1 MEPIM
6 TGDEIVISGISGK
19 FPNSENVNK
28 LQNNLLNKIDCVTDS
43 KVRWNFEHPDV
54 PPRIGVMKSIDT
66 FDRIFFGIHGKLV
79 DCMDP
84 MVRMMIETTYEAIT
98 DAGINPK
105 ELKGSK
111 SAVFTGSSFSESEK
125 TFFFEKLEQN
135 GFGLLGASRAMLAN
149 RLSFFFGLTGPSVNV
164 DSTCCGGMTAL
175 DQGIAALREGRA
187 ESAIIGASNV
197 VLHPNISYQL
207 FQLGLLS
214 PDGITKSFDNKANGY
229 TRSEGLVVL
238 FLQRARDAKRIYAEV
253 KSARMFF
260 GNVNDNYPFFLPT
273 HDSQSKN
280 MQMTLK
286 EAGLLGKDISYV
298 EADGSGIKDMDA
310 EEVKAIDEVYN
321 VGRHSPLLIGS
332 IKSNIGSCSA
342 TSPLNGII
350 KVITA
355 MEKGFIPPNLHFK
368 ETPDKIPA
376 IKEGRCKV
384 VTELT
389 PWTGDYAVVNSLAL
403 SGASANVV
411 LKNYKKDKKN
421 GGKPDDNLSRL
432 VTVSGCTEEAV
443 DVLLSDLESRPA
455 DVEMLQLLYDVFD
468 TEIPAHL
475 YRGYT
480 LLPPDGLVKNKT
492 REIQFNTGLKREIWY
507 MFSGMGSQ
515 WVGMGEALLEIPV
528 FAEAIKKCDR
538 VLKPRGID
546 IVRIIT
552 EKDPKMFDN
561 IVNSFVGIAAIQ
573 IGLVDV
579 LDSVGLKPDF
589 LIGHSVGELG
599 CAYADGCFTAEQMVL
614 AALSR
619 GLASVETEMPRG
631 SMAAVGLGYEE
642 IQNLCPTDIDVA
654 CHNSLSS
661 STISGPA
668 DSMKAF
674 VAHLT
679 DKKIFAK
686 EVACS
691 NIAYHSRYIAPAG
704 EKLKKYLQEVIPNP
718 KLRSNR
724 WVSSSVPRDEWNSAR
739 ARLSSAEYH
748 TNNLLNA
755 VLFAE
760 TAKSIP
766 SNAVVIEIAPH
777 GLLQAI
783 VKKSLPENVLNVPLT
798 KRGHPDNASFIFT
811 ALGKIYNAGYNVK
824 ISNLYPKVNYP
835 VSRGT
840 PSISSIIRWDHS
852 ANWYTNFFK
861 QANEVKEGE
870 MKFTI
875 NLKDEKWK
883 YLEHNKIDDK
893 VIVPSSLYLTLAW
906 EVLKSLKE
914 KSEESVVYE
923 NIKIHKHQ
931 VELSKDKNIEL
942 VVMVQKGTG
951 SFEITNNEELLC
963 SGIIQTTNNPNQE
976 CSLIP
981 KTADKE
987 YQDLSESDIYT
998 ELQMRGLKYS
1008 GLFRCIRKAS
1018 GNGSNGVMVW
1028 KDDWTA
1034 FLEGMIQMHIL
1045 GSDTRKAQVPIT
1057 IRKVIINLKLQKEVV
1072 YKLEEIPV
1080 TVYRGQKT
1088 VNAGGVQMEGI
1099 AHRLIRQETYKNNVI
1114 TEKLQIVPG
1123 TDGAPSSLTE
1133 ILKITIQL
1141 LQDNLKTSNLI
1152 HIVNDESTDSKNV
1165 KQVLENILQ
1174 DSAESKRHKVDVVS
1188 STWLTRNKSDFSDIA
1203 LLILSNIEKYTP
1215 EKISN
1220 IISDGKFVLA
1230 FTESKNV
1237 DTVLKMVH
1245 SVGAGLVLKKYPS
1258 NNQIALLLRQKQTT
1272 SKITVLDINDSKDW
1286 SSQIKTVLRSKDY
1299 DRLIIAIRSKQCSY
1313 ICKNIEVLQKER
1325 NGHKIQIV
1333 DILDPK
1339 VSNFSL
1345 DDSLIS
1351 SHMNLDLKMNIL
1363 LPGKIWGTYTH
1374 TPIASNVCQAEN
1386 WNAKQMKSSDLE
1398 SIKWVEGISKR
1409 SEDAIKVEY
1418 SSVNQSDI
1426 LSASTK
1432 TLSKDYEKNRLEIRS
1447 FGQEYSGIN
1456 AQGKRVMGIVE
1467 NAAFSNYI
1475 ESNINFTWKLPE
1487 NWSLEDAATVPL
1499 AYATAYLALIKG
1511 ELKNNE
1517 SIFIYDGT
1525 CSIGQAA
1532 INLVSNVTSQ
1542 VFAGYTTNN
1551 DKKNLKDSFSNIPEN
1566 HLISTSG
1573 TFPDQILAKTNG
1585 NGVNVVIYNGD
1596 DLSKIETCLMCVKNQ
1611 GRIIVVGNLQ
1621 QAFSKSVGMEI
1632 FLREIGI
1639 FSIVTK
1645 KIINLDLATKKK
1657 LSQLIEN
1664 GLLNRTVKPLPRCVY
1679 SRDLLKDAFIHGASK
1694 KVFGKILV
1702 KIQPE
1707 DGSNIAPSI
1716 HRFSCKSEASYL
1728 IIEGLSDFG
1737 LELVDFLAVRG
1748 ARSIVIASES
1758 KSTRAFSNH
1767 RISLWRSYGVSVTIR
1782 EELDL
1787 THRENGNALLEEV
1800 GTFGTVDAIFD
1811 LQRLDNSSRRS
1822 SNAKYLF
1829 TKHLFEESR
1838 QMCPNLR
1845 HFIIFSTS
1853 KVIGET
1859 IDDFLLREVELTK
1872 ICQPNSKGVTGL
1884 LILLGPVS
1892 GIAEKTTEYERNV
1905 PLLSIYSII
1914 KQLDI
1919 LTGSN
1924 TSIASVYHKS
1934 EDDTEKVPEHFHAVK
1949 ETEKS
1954 KFVKYINSDQSLG
1967 TFSRYKIT
1975 DEN

>member
-1 MEPIM
+1 MISKL
-6 TGDEIVISGISGK
+6 TGDEVVISGMSGK
-19 FPNSENVNK
+19 FPNCDNIDE
-28 LQNNLLNKIDCVTDS
+28 LQNNLLNKIDCITNS
-43 KVRWNFEHPDV
+43 KARWDYEHPQV
-54 PPRIGVMKSIDT
+54 PPRIGIMNNVDK
-66 FDRIFFGIHGKLV
+66 FDNAFFGVHGKLTNS
-79 DCMDP
+79 MDP
-84 MVRMMIETTYEAIT
+84 MIKIMIETSYEAIV
-98 DAGINPK
+98 DAGINPR
-105 ELKGSK
+105 ELRGSK
-111 SAVFTGSSFSESEK
+111 SAVFTASTFSESEK
-125 TFFFEKLEQN
+125 AFFYEKIQAN
-135 GFGLLGASRAMLAN
+135 GIGLLGASRAMLSN
-149 RLSFFFGLTGPSVNV
+149 RVSFFLGFTGPSINI
-164 DSTCCGGMTAL
+164 DSSCCGGMSAL
-175 DQGIAALREGRA
+175 EQGIAALREGRA

-197 VLHPNISYQL
+197 ILHPSISFQL

-238 FLQRARDAKRIYAEV
+238 FLQKARNAKRIYAEV
-253 KSARMFF
+253 KSVSNIF
-260 GNVNDNYPFFLPT
+260 GNVNDNYSFFFPS
-273 HDSQSKN
+273 HDFQSKN
-280 MQMTLK
+280 MKMTLK
-286 EAGLLGKDISYV
+286 ESGIKGKDISYV
-298 EADGSGIKDMDA
+298 EADGSGIKDIDA

-321 VGRHSPLLIGS
+321 EGRNSPLLIGS
-332 IKSNIGSCSA
+332 IKSNIGSCS
-342 TSPLNGII
+342 SVNPLNGII

-355 MEKGFIPPNLHFK
+355 MEKRYIPPNLNFK
-368 ETPDKIPA
+368 EPSDKIPA
-376 IKEGRCKV
+376 FKEGRCKV

-389 PWTGDYAVVNSLAL
+389 PWTGDYAVVNSLGL
-403 SGASANVV
+403 TGATSNVV
-411 LKNYKKDKKN
+411 LKKFKKDKKN
-421 GGKPDDNLSRL
+421 GGKPDDKLSRL
-432 VTVSGCTEEAV
+432 VIVSGCTEDAV
-443 DVLLSDLESRPA
+443 DVLLSELEKRPT
-455 DVEMLQLLYDVFD
+455 DVEMLQLLYDVFE

-480 LLPPDGLVKNKT
+480 LLPPDGLVKDKI
-492 REIQFNTGLKREIWY
+492 RGIQFNSGFKREIWY

-515 WVGMGEALLEIPV
+515 WVGMGEALLEISV

-552 EKDPKMFDN
+552 EKDPQMFDN
-561 IVNSFVGIAAIQ
+561 IINAFVGIAAIQ

-589 LIGHSVGELG
+589 IIGHSVGELG

-619 GLASVETEMPRG
+619 GLTSVETELPRG

-642 IQNLCPTDIDVA
+642 IKNLCPPDIDVA
-654 CHNSLSS
+654 CHNSSSS
-661 STISGPA
+661 STISGPEK
-668 DSMKAF
+668 SMKAF
-674 VAHLT
+674 VKQLQE
-679 DKKIFAK
+679 KNIFAK
-686 EVACS
+686 EVACG

-704 EKLKKYLQEVIPNP
+704 EKLRKYLQEIVPNP
-718 KLRSNR
+718 KPRSNR
-724 WVSSSVPRDEWNSAR
+724 WVSSSVPRDEWNSSKAH
-739 ARLSSAEYH
+739 LSSAEYH
-748 TNNLLNA
+748 TNNLLNS

-760 TAKSIP
+760 TAKSISP
-766 SNAVVIEIAPH
+766 NAVVIEIAPQ

-798 KRGHPDNASFIFT
+798 KRDHPENQLFLIA
-811 ALGKIYNAGYNVK
+811 ALGKIYNAGRNIKV
-824 ISNLYPKVNYP
+824 SNLYPKVKYP
-835 VSRGT
+835 VSGGT
-840 PSISSIIRWDHS
+840 GSISSIIRWNHS
-852 ANWYTNFFK
+852 ANWFTNFFQQSDEIK
-861 QANEVKEGE
+861 AGE
-870 MKFTI
+870 INFII
-875 NLKDEKWK
+875 NLKEDRWK
-883 YLEHNKIDDK
+883 YLAHAKIGDK
-893 VIVPSSLYLTLAW
+893 VIIPSSLYLTLAW
-906 EVLKSLKE
+906 EVLNSLKN
-914 KSEESVVYE
+914 KSEEYVIYKTIKVY
-923 NIKIHKHQ
+923 KHL
-931 VELSKDKNIEL
+931 VEIPKDQNIEI
-942 VVMVQKGTG
+942 VTMVQKGSG
-951 SFEITNNEELLC
+951 NFEITNNEELLC
-963 SGIIQTTNNPNQE
+963 SGIIQTTNNLNQE
-976 CSLIP
+976 YSLVSK
-981 KTADKE
+981 KTDKDD
-987 YQDLSESDIYT
+987 QDLSQSEIYT
-998 ELQMRGLKYS
+998 ELHMRGFEYS
-1008 GLFRCIRKAS
+1008 GPFKTIRKS
-1018 GNGSNGVMVW
+1018 SVNGCNGVLEW
-1028 KDDWTA
+1028 QNNWTT
-1034 FLEGMIQMHIL
+1034 FLEGMIQMNIL
-1045 GSDTRKAQVPIT
+1045 GNDTRNAQVPIT
-1057 IRKVIINLKLQKEVV
+1057 IRKVIINLKLQTEASNMSK
-1072 YKLEEIPV
+1072 EIPV
-1080 TVYRGQKT
+1080 TVFRALET
-1088 VNAGGVQMEGI
+1088 VIAGGVQMEGI
-1099 AHRLIRQETYKNNVI
+1099 AHELILHETRKNNVI
-1114 TEKLQIVPG
+1114 TENLQ
-1123 TDGAPSSLTE
+1123 
-1133 ILKITIQL
+1133 
-1141 LQDNLKTSNLI
+1141 
-1152 HIVNDESTDSKNV
+1152 
-1165 KQVLENILQ
+1165 
-1174 DSAESKRHKVDVVS
+1174 
-1188 STWLTRNKSDFSDIA
+1188 
-1203 LLILSNIEKYTP
+1203 
-1215 EKISN
+1215 
-1220 IISDGKFVLA
+1220 
-1230 FTESKNV
+1230 
-1237 DTVLKMVH
+1237 
-1245 SVGAGLVLKKYPS
+1245 
-1258 NNQIALLLRQKQTT
+1258 
-1272 SKITVLDINDSKDW
+1272 
-1286 SSQIKTVLRSKDY
+1286 
-1299 DRLIIAIRSKQCSY
+1299 
-1313 ICKNIEVLQKER
+1313 
-1325 NGHKIQIV
+1325 
-1333 DILDPK
+1333 
-1339 VSNFSL
+1339 
-1345 DDSLIS
+1345 IS
-1351 SHMNLDLKMNIL
+1351 SHMDIDLKRNIL
-1363 LPGKIWGTYTH
+1363 LPGKISRTYMH
-1374 TPIASNVCQAEN
+1374 TPIVSNVCLAEN
-1386 WNAKQMKSSDLE
+1386 WIAAQMNSSDLE
-1398 SIKWVEGISKR
+1398 SIKWVEGFAKR

-1432 TLSKDYEKNRLEIRS
+1432 TSSEDIRNNRLEIKS

-1467 NAAFSNYI
+1467 NAALSNYI
-1475 ESNINFTWKLPE
+1475 ASNIDFTWKLPE

-1596 DLSKIETCLMCVKNQ
+1596 DSSKIETCLMCAKNQ
-1611 GRIIVVGNLQ
+1611 GKIIILGNLR
-1621 QAFSKSVGMEI
+1621 QAFSKSVGMQI
-1632 FLREIGI
+1632 FLREFVI

-1707 DGSNIAPSI
+1707 DGSNRAPSI
-1716 HRFSCKSEASYL
+1716 HRFLCKSEASYL

-1737 LELVDFLAVRG
+1737 LELVDFLVVRG
-1748 ARSIVIASES
+1748 AKSIVIASES
-1758 KSTRAFSNH
+1758 KNTRSFSNH
-1767 RISLWRSYGVSVTIR
+1767 RISLWRSYGVVVTVR

-1859 IDDFLLREVELTK
+1859 VDDLLLREVELTK

-1884 LILLGPVS
+1884 LILLEPVS
-1892 GIAEKTTEYERNV
+1892 GIAKKTTEYQRSV

-1919 LTGSN
+1919 VTGSN

-1934 EDDTEKVPEHFHAVK
+1934 EDDTEKVPKHFHDVK

-1954 KFVKYINSDQSLG
+1954 KFVKYINSAQSLT
-1967 TFSRYKIT
+1967 TFSRFQIT